1 MNEKSLLK
9 HKLISINISLGNFEA
24 FIKKIV
30 DLGQKK
36 QSTYV
41 CVANVHMCIETY
53 RNSAFAD
60 IVNHADITTPDGM
73 PLVKA
78 LKWLYGV
85 VQEKVSGP
93 DLMPKV
99 LKAAEQEGLKV
110 YFYGSTQ
117 PILEKLDAFCMDHYP
132 NLSLAGVYSPP
143 FRVLTDAENQ
153 EDIKRIN
160 DSDANIVFVAL
171 GCPKQERW
179 MASMKDKIN
188 AVMIGVGGAFPMLV
202 GVEKRA
208 PLWMQHNGLEW
219 FYRLIQDPRR
229 LFKRYLVTN
238 TAFLYLV
245 FKEKLKFIR

>member
-1 MNEKSLLK
+1 MKKISLLK
-9 HKLISINISLGNFEA
+9 HKLITINISLGNFET
-24 FIKKIV
+24 FIKKIIE
-30 DLGQKK
+30 LGQKK
-36 QSTYV
+36 QSSYV

-53 RNSAFAD
+53 RSSEFAN
-60 IVNHADITTPDGM
+60 IVNQSDITTPDGM
-73 PLVKA
+73 PLIKA

-99 LKAAEQEGLKV
+99 LEAAEQQGLKV
-110 YFYGSTQ
+110 YFYGSTL
-117 PILEKLDAFCMDHYP
+117 PILEKLDAFCMGHYP

-143 FRVLTDAENQ
+143 FRVLTDDETK

-160 DSDANIVFVAL
+160 ESGANIVFVAL

-179 MASMKDKIN
+179 MASMKGKIN

-202 GVEKRA
+202 GEEKRA
-208 PLWMQHNGLEW
+208 PLWMQQNGLEW
-219 FYRLIQDPRR
+219 FYRLIQDPQR

-238 TAFLYLV
+238 TAFLYLI
-245 FKEKLKFIR
+245 FKEKLKSIR